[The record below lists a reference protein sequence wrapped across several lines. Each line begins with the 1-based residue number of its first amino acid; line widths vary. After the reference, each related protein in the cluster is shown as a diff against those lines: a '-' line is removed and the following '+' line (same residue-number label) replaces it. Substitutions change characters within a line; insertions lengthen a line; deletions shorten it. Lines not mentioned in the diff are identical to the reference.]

1 MRTRKLFLLA
11 ALFGALAVL
20 TTQAADK
27 PKVTLTQMVSQG
39 WTTDA
44 DEALAQAF
52 TKETGIGIEWQVTPA
67 NQHHDLLKTKLNAGE
82 APDIFWIQSN
92 KFIIKPELDPE
103 KNCIDFTNEP
113 WVTTMPPAKV
123 ESVSYKGRVYGQGYF
138 VKGVSFP
145 VIYNKT
151 LFKELGLSVP
161 RSYAELKAVSER
173 IKQAGITPIY
183 EDVPDG
189 WHHVL
194 WIMQIGG
201 RFSELQPGV
210 VDLLNANKIKM
221 VDVKGFVT
229 AVQQLQEMVKLGYFG
244 TDYMSN
250 AFSDWE
256 KAFADRK
263 AAMFLNQ
270 GGGISTL
277 KTDYPA
283 LKDEFGLFLIPLADN
298 QTSQTDP
305 AGPARF
311 GYAKSRFQ
319 NEIRQYFRFLARK
332 ESIQYK
338 LDNTPGWT
346 AIDVAD
352 RVGIQQHWLPVEKEL
367 MDSIPP
373 SKVGVIWQNAVSYV
387 NDQWMDVG
395 KDLSAMFI
403 GQMTPLQV
411 VQAIDERRAKIAKAA
426 GDPAWK

>member
-1 MRTRKLFLLA
+1 MRRTLLLVLVVLFAFFA
-11 ALFGALAVL
+11 AVSSS
-20 TTQAADK
+20 AADQ

-44 DEALAQAF
+44 DEALAQQF
-52 TKETGIGIEWQVTPA
+52 TKETGIAIEWQVTPA
-67 NQHHDLLKTKLNAGE
+67 DQHHDLLKTKLNAGE

-103 KNCIDFTNEP
+103 KNCIDFTNEA
-113 WVTTMPPAKV
+113 WVTTMPPGKI
-123 ESVSYKGRVYGQGYF
+123 ESVSYNGKVYGQGYF

-145 VIYNKT
+145 IVYNKT
-151 LFKELGLSVP
+151 LFKELGLSIP
-161 RSYAELKAVSER
+161 RTYNDFKAVCEK
-173 IKQAGITPIY
+173 IKAAGITPIY
-183 EDVPDG
+183 EAVPDG

-194 WIMQIGG
+194 WVMQIGG

-210 VDLLNANKIKM
+210 VDQLNANKIKM

-229 AVQQLQEMVKLGYFG
+229 AVQQLQEMVKNGYFG

-250 AFSDWE
+250 AVSDWE
-256 KAFADRK
+256 KPMATRK
-263 AAMFLNQ
+263 VAMMVNQ
-270 GGGISTL
+270 AGQISAL

-283 LKDEFGLFLIPLADN
+283 LKDDFGAFLIPLVDN
-298 QTSQTDP
+298 QTSQSDP

-311 GYAKSRFQ
+311 GSSKSKFQ

-332 ESIQYK
+332 ANIQYK

-352 RVGIQQHWLPVEKEL
+352 SVGIQQHWLPAEKEL

-373 SKVGVIWQNAVSYV
+373 NKVGLIWQNSVSYV